1 MVGLALASVI
11 FRRKLGALREM
22 ISFTF
27 LGMMVCF
34 LLLMFAELFVSEQDM
49 EYSYAEIGAIKMD
62 HKLITAVSI
71 VIFMYNMQSLVFPAY
86 LELRD
91 RSNERFAQASASSV
105 TIEAIFFI
113 FIGFFGLIL
122 LGPAP
127 IKADFLKNIAERPGK
142 VSFFIRFLF
151 CLLIML
157 DMPFMYMATK
167 EQGLVIHDEIV
178 NNSLSKRTQL
188 IMKQKDKNED

>member
-91 RSNERFAQASASSV
+91 RSNERFA
-105 TIEAIFFI
+105 
-113 FIGFFGLIL
+113 
-122 LGPAP
+122 
-127 IKADFLKNIAERPGK
+127 
-142 VSFFIRFLF
+142 
-151 CLLIML
+151 
-157 DMPFMYMATK
+157 
-167 EQGLVIHDEIV
+167 
-178 NNSLSKRTQL
+178 
-188 IMKQKDKNED
+188 